1 MLNQIL
7 GEKNSVKRMILH
19 FSLGFILVMMAFG
32 AMILFQSHIAIRQYD
47 EIVQNIVSV
56 EESKELVRQIKLS
69 AKKYVEARNERDYTY
84 LQADREELDRQL
96 DVIEELSREQ
106 DSLLAIQ
113 DIRQL
118 LEKTDSQVLQVRG
131 GEGKYDYLARLED
144 RYDNMMY
151 LLDRVQ
157 NLEANHAA
165 EVYPQLSR
173 DMASLTKVAG
183 VILLLMLLAALAFSV
198 NFHAR
203 IYVPIIQLV
212 RGVREISKGNFQDP
226 DIKISSTDE
235 FDYLATAVNGMKR
248 DLSHLIETREAKIN
262 AERLLKETQFLALQS
277 QVNPHFLFNVLAAAT
292 ASALMEGAD
301 KTLDIVESIS
311 YMLRYSLQSMK
322 TNVSLRDEIK
332 MVQTYLFLQNQRFGD
347 RITFSVEFDE
357 AIPDMPVPG
366 MTVQPIVENA
376 VIYGC
381 ERMESGGWLRVACRL
396 DAGGDDAVVTVEN
409 NGGVLTEAQIQAFRS
424 GESVP
429 HSGRSTGIGMCNVRD
444 RLRYFYDRQ
453 GLMDCAVVDGTVN
466 VVTLRYPMDGSGG
479 HEQREIPRLDRG

>member
-69 AKKYVEARNERDYTY
+69 AKKYVEARNARDYTY

-183 VILLLMLLAALAFSV
+183 VI
-198 NFHAR
+198 
-203 IYVPIIQLV
+203 YVPIIQLV

-292 ASALMEGAD
+292 ASALVEGAD

-311 YMLRYSLQSMK
+311 YMLRYSLQSTK
-322 TNVSLRDEIK
+322 TSVSLRDEIK

-357 AIPDMPVPG
+357 EMPDVPIPG

-376 VIYGC
+376 VVHGC
-381 ERMESGGWLRVACRL
+381 EKLGSGGWLKVTCRL
-396 DAGGDDAVVTVEN
+396 DAEGPWAVVTVEN
-409 NGGVLTEAQIQAFRS
+409 NGGVLTDAQLQAFYA
-424 GESVP
+424 GESIP
-429 HSGRSTGIGMCNVRD
+429 HSGKTTGIGLVNVRD
-444 RLRYFYDRQ
+444 RMRYFYDRQ
-453 GLMDCAVVDGTVN
+453 GLMDCAVEDGAVT
-466 VVTLRYPMDGSGG
+466 VVTLRYPAEGG
-479 HEQREIPRLDRG
+479 DSHEQREIPGPDRG